1 MLHTILGFGG
11 RLGRLEYFII
21 SLVFGIFVG
30 LIILALFLGVI
41 PHGATKAE
49 ARASLESPGLLLIL
63 LLVIVPIYLWFSLA
77 LQAKRL
83 RDIGWNPLYIIPG
96 WITVVVID
104 RFVAMAV
111 PVVALGP
118 GSGTLV
124 GLLINLFMTGSLLFW
139 PSAPTGTADWGGSTH
154 PMGSPAPQPYSPRET
169 SPVPR
174 PAAAT
179 WNPTPAQT
187 PSGFGRRGL

>member
-21 SLVFGIFVG
+21 SLVFGILVG
-30 LIILALFLGVI
+30 LMILALFLGFI
-41 PHGATKAE
+41 PHGATAAE
-49 ARASLESPGLLLIL
+49 AKASLESPGLLLIL

-83 RDIGWNPLYIIPG
+83 RDIGWNPLYVIPG
-96 WITVVVID
+96 WIAVITID
-104 RFVAMAV
+104 RFVAMAF
-111 PVVALGP
+111 PAVALGP
-118 GSGTLV
+118 SSGTLV

-139 PSAPTGTADWGGSTH
+139 PSAPTGTADWGGST
-154 PMGSPAPQPYSPRET
+154 PMGSPEPQPYRPREE

-179 WNPTPAQT
+179 WSPTPAPT